1 MGPLPAAKQDA
12 AQQDPAPPPPPPPGG
27 AAPPPVDLD
36 AMQIG
41 APVSRS
47 GDGQQG
53 PQGGGEQQ
61 SQGDG
66 EQPFVDGEQQQGDGA
81 QQLQGDGEQQPQSGG
96 EQQPQGDGEQQPQGD
111 GEQQPEACAGESRD
125 DGEARDQERA
135 GPSNAELGNDAGGA
149 PGGDADPGAAQYAD
163 FTGAAQKVLRS
174 SMTTVLK
181 TSKRVRHAMDEH
193 KSSLLIDHPFFVS
206 FTYLV
211 ILINAVQMGLEL
223 DLRPEPGSTARK
235 NFDIMEYCAY
245 FVFLSELILKLYFL
259 GFKRYFTELYNILD
273 AIVVAVSTVDV
284 VTRQLDLQLLK
295 GTGTLVSC
303 LRLVRFTRAA
313 RVLMLVRGM
322 ADLTLM
328 LQSVQRVG
336 KTVISLMALL
346 GVVCYALSILCVTLL
361 GKNKDIGT
369 YSEVVGDEYR
379 STFNPY
385 MYFGTMGRSMFTLFQ
400 LFTYAELRS
409 VGRPLFELKPVV
421 LIIVV
426 PFELFCGV
434 GLTSVVVAMVVKNM
448 QSRVLALKEDQ
459 SQQLAK
465 SRFSDLKILVKK
477 IREVAGGDFLINSAT
492 LSSAFSNP
500 QVMDIFG
507 RMRVPRHF
515 TPDDVLTLLDEH
527 GSEELHPAEFMLAF
541 HRLLDDDEFAQ
552 TCLTHVSAHH
562 AMVSSRRTCLL
573 LEEAA
578 VSRFNM
584 NLEEIRTRAL
594 ARGRRSKEK
603 QSTPAPDRVD
613 ADGDDVP
620 PAPPQQEEEDMD
632 DAELA
637 AARSDPLALGRYVQK
652 QVVDIS
658 GELLRLGKQMEKRLK
673 TMQDKVKNR
682 IMKMQGEVI
691 KEIESSDAAR
701 FSGVMQV
708 LDRKLGAIE
717 GVIDENVEA
726 DAMEVSCVMHYLL
739 LKAIELT
746 EKEIPGKDET
756 LPSKIFRA
764 RAAHVGQSL
773 GYMTEM
779 AALVDKMEK
788 AEQNAQ
794 SDPEYQALLQSK
806 LEVSAE

>member
-1 MGPLPAAKQDA
+1 VQSA
-12 AQQDPAPPPPPPPGG
+12 
-27 AAPPPVDLD
+27 
-36 AMQIG
+36 
-41 APVSRS
+41 APVSSS
-47 GDGQQG
+47 GNDEQPRQDEGVQPLQG
-53 PQGGGEQQ
+53 EGERPL
-61 SQGDG
+61 QGDA
-66 EQPFVDGEQQQGDGA
+66 EQPSQGDGA
-81 QQLQGDGEQQPQSGG
+81 QLTQGQWEGPQESGGVQQGQGDGEEQLQGDGAQLPLC
-96 EQQPQGDGEQQPQGD
+96 DGEQEAQTRGPEGGDCSDSAREPGVDQP
-111 GEQQPEACAGESRD
+111 AGGSDDES
-125 DGEARDQERA
+125 G
-135 GPSNAELGNDAGGA
+135 GDAGGVLD
-149 PGGDADPGAAQYAD
+149 GGASPAADSTVAAS
-163 FTGAAQKVLRS
+163 AQQALRMSLTAVLNS
-174 SMTTVLK
+174 
-181 TSKRVRHAMDEH
+181 SKRVRHAIDEH
-193 KSSLLIDHPFFVS
+193 KHTALIDHPVFVTI
-206 FTYLV
+206 TYLV

-223 DLRPEPGSTARK
+223 DQRPEPGSTARK
-235 NFDIMEYCAY
+235 NFDIMEYFAY
-245 FVFLSELILKLYFL
+245 FVFLVELILKIYFL
-259 GFKRYFTELYNILD
+259 GCKGYFRELYNVLD
-273 AIVVAVSTVDV
+273 AVVVAVSTLDI
-284 VTRQLDLQLLK
+284 VTRQLDLQLLE

-313 RVLMLVRGM
+313 RVLMLIRGF

-328 LQSVQRVG
+328 LQSVQQVG
-336 KTVISLMALL
+336 KTIMSMMALL

-361 GKNKDIGT
+361 GKNQDIGT
-369 YSEVVGDEYR
+369 YSETVGDEYR
-379 STFNPY
+379 LTFNPF
-385 MYFGTMGRSMFTLFQ
+385 MYFGTMGRSMYTLFQ

-409 VGRPLFELKPVV
+409 VARPLFELKPAV
-421 LIIVV
+421 LLIVV

-448 QSRVLALKEDQ
+448 QSRIVALKEDQ
-459 SQQLAK
+459 SQQLAN
-465 SRFSDLKILVKK
+465 SRFSDLKILVRK

-500 QVMDIFG
+500 QVMDIFS

-541 HRLLDDDEFAQ
+541 HRLLDDDDFVQ

-584 NLEEIRTRAL
+584 NLEEIRVRAL
-594 ARGRRSKEK
+594 ARGKRSRKK
-603 QSTPAPDRVD
+603 GTAIPDNGAASPMAPDKS
-613 ADGDDVP
+613 AASP
-620 PAPPQQEEEDMD
+620 PHDEDEDMD
-632 DAELA
+632 AAELA

-673 TMQDKVKNR
+673 TMQDRVKKR
-682 IMKMQGEVI
+682 ILEMQSEVI

-701 FSGVMQV
+701 FSGVMQA

-717 GVIDENVEA
+717 GVIDENVES

-739 LKAIELT
+739 LKAVELT
-746 EKEIPGKDET
+746 EKEIPNKDET
-756 LPSKIFRA
+756 LPSKVFRD

-773 GYMTEM
+773 GYMSEM
-779 AALVDKMEK
+779 EALVQKMEQ

-794 SDPEYQALLQSK
+794 SDPEYQALLQAK
-806 LEVSAE
+806 LEVSAD